1 MTTLEAYLA
10 EYGESHTHPVNK
22 MIHWVAVPV
31 ILFCIVG
38 LLWIIPVPA
47 AWQDITGLNFATI
60 AMLASFVYYFRL
72 SAKYAIGMLLVFGL
86 MVGGLQLMESSP
98 RPIAKILILAFI
110 VAWIF
115 QFIGHQI
122 EGKRPSFF
130 RDIQFLLIGP
140 LWLLHKIYSIF
151 ENR

>member
-1 MTTLEAYLA
+1 MTTLQAYLT

-22 MIHWVAVPV
+22 SIHWVAVPV
-31 ILFCIVG
+31 ILFCVIG

-47 AWQDITGLNFATI
+47 AWREMPWLNFATI
-60 AMLASFVYYFRL
+60 AMLVALVYYFRL
-72 SAKYAIGMLLVFGL
+72 STAYALGMLVVFTL
-86 MVGGLQLMESSP
+86 MAGGISLMESAKW
-98 RPIAKILILAFI
+98 PIFTVLCTAFI

-140 LWLLHKIYSIF
+140 LWLLHKLFSSF
-151 ENR
+151 EK

>member
-1 MTTLEAYLA
+1 MTTLEDYLA
-10 EYGESHTHPVNK
+10 EYSESHTHPVNK
-22 MIHWVAVPV
+22 TIHWVAVPV
-31 ILFCIVG
+31 ILFCVLG
-38 LLWIIPVPA
+38 LLWIIPVPPS
-47 AWQDITGLNFATI
+47 WQAITGLNFATM

-86 MVGGLQLMESSP
+86 MVGGIRLIESSP
-98 RPIAKILILAFI
+98 WPIFRVLIAAFI

-122 EGKRPSFF
+122 EGKRPSFL

-151 ENR
+151 ESK